1 MADRRADVVVVGAG
15 LAGLAAADA
24 LGGRGLGVLVL
35 DDNRRPGGQYL
46 RGGRGA
52 GRSWLDRVAHRGLK
66 LAERIPGSGVEVASR
81 AEVLGIEPG
90 FRLLVADE
98 NGEITTICCDRL
110 LLATGARERFVPF
123 KGWTLPGVISTGAVQ
138 ILIKQSGVLPAGETV
153 VAGAG
158 PFLSAVARDIQKSG
172 GRVPAVLDEMRFSG
186 RVPAPALV
194 AGHFAKF
201 ARGAAMLARLR
212 LAGAAVRGGVRILEA
227 RGGDGPLEVVA
238 ARVDH
243 AGIAIPGSETA
254 YSADCLATGFGFS
267 ANVELAQLAGCSL
280 AFNPGL
286 GGWVVKVNE
295 DLETSIEG
303 IHAAGEIT
311 AVGGAAKSLAEGRL
325 AGLSILR
332 RMGLLKSDR
341 LGGDISA
348 LKKTR
353 RRQLAFARYFNAQC
367 GAAPGYMA
375 AWIRGLADDVPVCR
389 CEDVG
394 LGDIRRAV
402 GEGFDTPAAVKKATR
417 CGMGICQGST
427 CKSIL
432 LDALAALTGKQP
444 AHIPLPSVR
453 IPIKPVPLGGLAGEG
468 HYSPL

>member
-1 MADRRADVVVVGAG
+1 MADKRADVVIVGAG

-24 LGGRGLGVLVL
+24 LGGRGVGVLVI

-46 RGGRGA
+46 RGGRSA
-52 GRSWLDRVAHRGLK
+52 GRSWLDRVAQRGLK
-66 LAERIPGSGVEVASR
+66 LVERIPGSGVEIASR

-98 NGEITTICCDRL
+98 DGEIGTVRCERL

-138 ILIKQSGVLPAGETV
+138 ILIKQSGVLPAAATV
-153 VAGAG
+153 VGGAG
-158 PFLSAVARDIQKSG
+158 PFLYAVARDIQKSG
-172 GRVPAVLDEMRFSG
+172 GRVPAVLDEMRFS
-186 RVPAPALV
+186 RRIPVPALL
-194 AGHFAKF
+194 AGHFPKF
-201 ARGAAMLARLR
+201 ARGAAMFGRLR

-238 ARVDH
+238 SRVDH

-254 YSADCLATGFGFS
+254 YSAGCLATGFGFS

-280 AFNPGL
+280 AFNSGL

-295 DLETSIEG
+295 DLETIIEG

-332 RMGLLKSDR
+332 RMGLPKSGR
-341 LGGDISA
+341 REEEVFA

-353 RRQLAFARYFNAQC
+353 RRQMAFARYFNSQFGFTPA
-367 GAAPGYMA
+367 YMI
-375 AWIRGLADDVPVCR
+375 AWVRGLPDDVPVCR
-389 CEDVG
+389 CEEVS

-402 GEGFDTPAAVKKATR
+402 AEGFDTPAAVKKATR

-427 CKSIL
+427 CKTVL
-432 LDALAALTGKQP
+432 TDLLAALTGKPP
-444 AHIPLPSVR
+444 AYIPLSSVR
-453 IPIKPVPLGGLAGEG
+453 IPVKPVYLGTLAGG
-468 HYSPL
+468 RP